1 MRADE
6 TEILFREWLLQIGNA
21 KNARGNQSASP
32 LNIPDG
38 QLAKNLE
45 ELITFCFPH
54 QFFLQ
59 PFKYYC
65 KIIYGFKYRI
75 FFYFKLLF
83 VNRLFFA
90 L

>member
-6 TEILFREWLLQIGNA
+6 SEVLFRQLLLDIGNG
-21 KNARGNQSASP
+21 KNARGNRSASP

-45 ELITFCFPH
+45 ELITFCFPY

-59 PFKYYC
+59 PFKYFC
-65 KIIYGFKYRI
+65 KNISDYRYLNI
-75 FFYFKLLF
+75 F
-83 VNRLFFA
+83 
-90 L
+90 